1 MNDND
6 TGAMNAT
13 DHHKETEMND
23 DRDLAA
29 EYEALTLPDWSET
42 FLSSADGIMLCPLC
56 HGSHTHVDLVLVQGR
71 DGKDNHRVFAHVHAD
86 GKLHH
91 GGISGIG
98 RPPER
103 FPLAMSPERHA
114 FGLAGYC
121 EDCARGFV
129 LEFVQH
135 KGSTYVAAV
144 EAPSAV
150 PENVAEGWAQY
161 EAVKKATQS

>member
-98 RPPER
+98 RPP
-103 FPLAMSPERHA
+103 
-114 FGLAGYC
+114 
-121 EDCARGFV
+121 
-129 LEFVQH
+129 
-135 KGSTYVAAV
+135 
-144 EAPSAV
+144 
-150 PENVAEGWAQY
+150 
-161 EAVKKATQS
+161 